1 MNLKKQIICNYFN
14 SSKVNAGFRFSID
27 PNTNIIAKNPAIVY
41 GGLCKSFVHA
51 EKTESF
57 LTGKVL
63 NDVNVL
69 IQAFK
74 ILSNELVIDDDPV
87 LASIDY
93 RRSLALSLFYKFI
106 LYINDKNV
114 GARYKS
120 AKDSIIDLRPISS
133 GQQSFPT
140 DPTLYP
146 ITKPMKKL
154 NAYLQASGYYFGSTY
169 VTHKKIFITH
179 KHFLYD

>member
-1 MNLKKQIICNYFN
+1 MFP
-14 SSKVNAGFRFSID
+14 VD
-27 PNTNIIAKNPAIVY
+27 PNTNTVTSVPNIVF
-41 GGLCKSFVHA
+41 GGLSKTFIHA
-51 EKTESF
+51 KQTETF
-57 LTGKVL
+57 MNGKVL
-63 NDVNVL
+63 NNL
-69 IQAFK
+69 SMLSQAFQ

-87 LASIDY
+87 LASVDY

-140 DPTLYP
+140 DPSLYP
-146 ITKPMKKL
+146 VSKPIQKL
-154 NAYLQASGYYFGSTY
+154 NSYLQASGE
-169 VTHKKIFITH
+169 VK
-179 KHFLYD
+179 

>member
-1 MNLKKQIICNYFN
+1 M
-14 SSKVNAGFRFSID
+14 
-27 PNTNIIAKNPAIVY
+27 PNIVF
-41 GGLCKSFVHA
+41 GGLSKNFIHA

-57 LTGKVL
+57 LIGKVM

-69 IQAFK
+69 TQAFQ

-87 LASIDY
+87 LASVDY

-140 DPTLYP
+140 DPSLYP
-146 ITKPMKKL
+146 VSKPIQKL
-154 NAYLQASGYYFGSTY
+154 NSYLQASGE
-169 VTHKKIFITH
+169 VK
-179 KHFLYD
+179 